1 VASGNRKNN
10 VNEQLRRTAGRGVKH
25 PESHFVS
32 PGMVPPAAMLFLV
45 SFALV
50 FSLVTQEQSSC
61 DFLTPEQA
69 GELLCISTTALENHR
84 LNRSGP
90 RYYKIGP
97 GRTAKIL
104 YRRQDLLAWI
114 ETIGK
119 E

>member
-1 VASGNRKNN
+1 
-10 VNEQLRRTAGRGVKH
+10 
-25 PESHFVS
+25 
-32 PGMVPPAAMLFLV
+32 MLFLM

-50 FSLVTQEQSSC
+50 ISCVTQEQASG
-61 DFLTPEQA
+61 DFLTPEEA
-69 GELLCISTTALENHR
+69 GEFVCISTTALENHR

-104 YRRQDLLAWI
+104 YRRRDLLAWM
-114 ETIGK
+114 ETLAK